1 MEKQSVCSNCGR
13 KYGGGLKKCP
23 ECGKMTP
30 PDIKKIAA
38 VAVSVVVVTSAGM
51 GFVFGIDGGSDITQR
66 PDSAVSGN
74 YPSDY
79 THNSWTGSYGDDGY
93 SSYLPDDYDSISN
106 IGVWNIPGPGPFGNY
121 YLGIKAVR
129 SDITFYYS
137 FNKHVFTLEEA
148 LSSDDIR
155 EREKFS

>member
-13 KYGGGLKKCP
+13 KYDGSLKRCP

-51 GFVFGIDGGSDITQR
+51 GFVFGIDGDSDITQR

-93 SSYLPDDYDSISN
+93 SSYLPDDYDSEQEESTDST
-106 IGVWNIPGPGPFGNY
+106 
-121 YLGIKAVR
+121 ASED
-129 SDITFYYS
+129 SDT
-137 FNKHVFTLEEA
+137 EENGQT
-148 LSSDDIR
+148 S
-155 EREKFS
+155 

>member
-13 KYGGGLKKCP
+13 KYGGGLKRCP

-51 GFVFGIDGGSDITQR
+51 GFVFGIDGDSDITQR

-93 SSYLPDDYDSISN
+93 SSFLPDGYDSEQE
-106 IGVWNIPGPGPFGNY
+106 GERTDF
-121 YLGIKAVR
+121 
-129 SDITFYYS
+129 
-137 FNKHVFTLEEA
+137 
-148 LSSDDIR
+148 IR
-155 EREKFS
+155 G